1 MNTPALAALLLPWLA
16 APAVRALAA
25 RLTPRWAALSVACCA
40 ALLAAG
46 TAVGLSVLL
55 LAGLLHLPWLAA
67 AGRLPLAWVA
77 ATSPA
82 AVPVAATAGLLLAA
96 VTAAAGRAL
105 AAQRAQLATA
115 RRAVAGLAAEDGTV
129 VVPDASAEAFALPG
143 RPGLVVVTSGMLA
156 ALDDRERH
164 VLVAHER
171 AHLAG
176 RHHVFSRAV
185 QVAGAVHPALRGLR
199 APLDLHLER
208 WADEEAA
215 RAVGDRPLTARA
227 VARGALA
234 AAAERRTAPR
244 GAALPA
250 ADTGPVPVRVAA
262 LLAPAP
268 RAPRGRLLHLVVA
281 GLLTVVGTTAA
292 TGLGSAYDLHE
303 YVEQGQATLPPA
315 ATADR

>member
-25 RLTPRWAALSVACCA
+25 RLTPRWAALAVTCCT

-67 AGRLPLAWVA
+67 AGRLPLAWLA

-82 AVPVAATAGLLLAA
+82 AVPVAAAAGLLLAA
-96 VTAAAGRAL
+96 VVTAAGRAL
-105 AAQRAQLATA
+105 AAQRAQLAAA
-115 RRAVAGLAAEDGTV
+115 RRAVAGLAVEDGTV

-143 RPGLVVVTSGMLA
+143 RPGLVVVTSGMLT
-156 ALDDRERH
+156 ALDARERH
-164 VLVAHER
+164 VLIAHER
-171 AHLAG
+171 AHLTG
-176 RHHVFSRAV
+176 RHHLFSRAV
-185 QVAGAVHPALRGLR
+185 QVAGAVHPALRALR

-215 RAVGDRPLTARA
+215 RAVGDRPLAARA

-234 AAAERRTAPR
+234 AASGRRAPR

-250 ADTGPVPVRVAA
+250 AHTGPVPVRVAA

-268 RAPRGRLLHLVVA
+268 RGPRGRLLHLVVA
-281 GLLTVVGTTAA
+281 GLLAVVGTTAA

-303 YVEQGQATLPPA
+303 YVEQGQATTSPA
-315 ATADR
+315 APADR

>member
-25 RLTPRWAALSVACCA
+25 RLTPRWAALAVACCA

-67 AGRLPLAWVA
+67 AGRLPLAWLA

-82 AVPVAATAGLLLAA
+82 AVPVATAAGLLLAA
-96 VTAAAGRAL
+96 VVTAAGRAL
-105 AAQRAQLATA
+105 AVQRAQLAAA
-115 RRAVAGLAAEDGTV
+115 RRAVAGFAVEDGTV
-129 VVPDASAEAFALPG
+129 VVPDAAAEAFALPG
-143 RPGLVVVTSGMLA
+143 RPGLVVVTSGMLT
-156 ALDDRERH
+156 ALDARERH
-164 VLVAHER
+164 VLIAHER
-171 AHLAG
+171 AHLTG

-185 QVAGAVHPALRGLR
+185 QVAGAVHPALRALR

-215 RAVGDRPLTARA
+215 RAVGDRPLAARA

-234 AAAERRTAPR
+234 AASSRRAPR

-250 ADTGPVPVRVAA
+250 AHTGPVPVRVAA

-268 RAPRGRLLHLVVA
+268 RGPRGRLLHLVVA
-281 GLLTVVGTTAA
+281 GLLAVVGTTAA

-303 YVEQGQATLPPA
+303 YVEQGQATTSPA
-315 ATADR
+315 APAGR

>member
-1 MNTPALAALLLPWLA
+1 MNTPALAALVLPWLA

-25 RLTPRWAALSVACCA
+25 RLTPRWAALAVAGCA

-46 TAVGLSVLL
+46 TAVGLSVLV

-67 AGRLPLAWVA
+67 AGRLPVAWLA

-82 AVPVAATAGLLLAA
+82 AVPTAAAAGLLLAA
-96 VTAAAGRAL
+96 VTVSATRAL
-105 AAQRAQLATA
+105 AAQRGQLAAA
-115 RRAVAGLAAEDGTV
+115 RRAVAGLAAEGDTV
-129 VVPDASAEAFALPG
+129 VVPDPAAEAFALPG

-156 ALDDRERH
+156 ALDERERR
-164 VLVAHER
+164 VLIAHER

-176 RHHVFSRAV
+176 RHHLFSRAV
-185 QVAGAVHPALRGLR
+185 HVAAAVHPALRGLR

-208 WADEEAA
+208 CADEDAA
-215 RAVGDRPLTARA
+215 RTVGDRPLAARA

-234 AAAERRTAPR
+234 AADRRRTAPR

-250 ADTGPVPVRVAA
+250 ADAGPVPLRVAA

-268 RAPRGRLLHLVVA
+268 RSPRGRLLHLIVA
-281 GLLTVVGTTAA
+281 GLLTVVGVTAA
-292 TGLGSAYDLHE
+292 AGLGSAYDLHE
-303 YVEQGQATLPPA
+303 YVEQGQATT
-315 ATADR
+315 ATANR

>member
-67 AGRLPLAWVA
+67 AGRLPLAWLA
-77 ATSPA
+77 ATS
-82 AVPVAATAGLLLAA
+82 
-96 VTAAAGRAL
+96 
-105 AAQRAQLATA
+105 
-115 RRAVAGLAAEDGTV
+115 
-129 VVPDASAEAFALPG
+129 
-143 RPGLVVVTSGMLA
+143 
-156 ALDDRERH
+156 
-164 VLVAHER
+164 
-171 AHLAG
+171 
-176 RHHVFSRAV
+176 
-185 QVAGAVHPALRGLR
+185 
-199 APLDLHLER
+199 
-208 WADEEAA
+208 
-215 RAVGDRPLTARA
+215 
-227 VARGALA
+227 
-234 AAAERRTAPR
+234 
-244 GAALPA
+244 
-250 ADTGPVPVRVAA
+250 PVPVRVAA

-303 YVEQGQATLPPA
+303 YVEQGQATSSPA
-315 ATADR
+315 APANR